1 MIRLALSLT
10 FWIPMVVA
18 DEVEVLHYWT
28 SGGEAKSVAFLQARL
43 ADAGVNWKDFAVAG
57 GGGENATT
65 VLKSRAISGNPPSA
79 AQLKGP
85 SIAEWGELGF
95 LADIDDVA
103 AAGEWDA
110 LLPDVVAD
118 AMRYEGRYVAA
129 PVNVHRVNWLWANA
143 QVFEAAGA
151 RLPVDWNDFFV
162 QAGKLKAAGF
172 IPLAHGGQAWQ
183 DATLFET
190 VALGVGGAEYYRR
203 AFVELDE
210 AALNSETTLKVFD
223 VFGQIRPLIDS
234 NASGR
239 DWNLAT
245 NMVIQGEA
253 GMQIMGDWA
262 KGEFSVAG
270 QQPELDYL
278 CAPAPGTNGVFSFNV
293 DSFAFFVQS
302 DPAAQNAQK
311 TMAREIL
318 SPEFQE
324 VFNLSKGSIPARLD
338 MPAASFDACAQASM
352 KDFANAADTG
362 TLVPS
367 FAHGMAVSEAVSG
380 AIFDV
385 ATNFFNSSATPE
397 QGMAELVSAIKASR

>member
-1 MIRLALSLT
+1 MA
-10 FWIPMVVA
+10 
-18 DEVEVLHYWT
+18 Y
-28 SGGEAKSVAFLQARL
+28 LQKRL

-118 AMRYEGRYVAA
+118 AMRYEDRYVAA

-143 QVFEAAGA
+143 QVFKVAGA

-162 QAGKLKAAGF
+162 QAGKLQAAGF

-210 AALNSETTLKVFD
+210 SALNSETTLKVFD

-253 GMQIMGDWA
+253 GMQLWVTGP
-262 KGEFSVAG
+262 KVSSVSRDSNRA
-270 QQPELDYL
+270 ELPL
-278 CAPAPGTNGVFSFNV
+278 LTSTGTNGAFSFNV

-302 DPAAQNAQK
+302 DLAAQNAQK

-338 MPAASFDACAQASM
+338 MPALPLM
-352 KDFANAADTG
+352 P
-362 TLVPS
+362 VRR
-367 FAHGMAVSEAVSG
+367 H
-380 AIFDV
+380 
-385 ATNFFNSSATPE
+385 
-397 QGMAELVSAIKASR
+397 R

>member
-1 MIRLALSLT
+1 MKRLVLSLT
-10 FWIPMVVA
+10 FWMPQVLA
-18 DEVEVLHYWT
+18 GEVEVLHYWT
-28 SGGEAKSVAFLQARL
+28 SGGEAKSVAYLQKRL

-103 AAGEWDA
+103 AAGKWDA

-118 AMRYEGRYVAA
+118 AMRYADRYLAS
-129 PVNVHRVNWLWANA
+129 PVHVHRVNWVWANA
-143 QVFEAAGA
+143 QVCKVAGA

-162 QAGKLKAAGF
+162 QAGKLQAAGF

-190 VALGVGGAEYYRR
+190 VALGVGGAEYYQR

-210 AALNSETTLKVFD
+210 TALNSETTLKVFD
-223 VFGQIRPLIDS
+223 VFGQIRRLIDS

-253 GMQIMGDWA
+253 GMQLMGDWA

-270 QQPELDYL
+270 QQAGLDYL
-278 CAPAPGTNGVFSFNV
+278 CAPAPGTNGAFSFNV

-324 VFNLSKGSIPARLD
+324 AFNLSKGSIPARLD
-338 MPAASFDACAQASM
+338 MPTATFDACAQASM
-352 KDFANAADTG
+352 ADFADAADAG

-385 ATNFFNSSATPE
+385 ATNYFNSSATPE
-397 QGMAELVSAIKASR
+397 QGVAELVSAIKASR